1 MIVIKAIKLTLLA
14 FALCGAVSATAEGKI
29 AVLNAQQ
36 AIINTEVAQNRLKAL
51 RQEPGYA
58 ENRKRLEEL
67 GKSYQE
73 TVEQI
78 QKDAAVMSVEQK
90 QAEGKKI
97 QEKRADIE
105 HVQRKLQTA
114 EQELLQAVAQEMAPK
129 LQQVVTELIAA
140 EGIGLLLNQQ
150 AAMHADSSFSITAK
164 VTDKLNQSK

>member
-1 MIVIKAIKLTLLA
+1 VNKLIKFTLLA
-14 FALCGAVSATAEGKI
+14 VTLCASMAATAEGKI

-36 AIINTEVAQNRLKAL
+36 AIINTELAQNRLKAL
-51 RQEPGYA
+51 RNEAGYA
-58 ENRKRLEEL
+58 DNRKELDEL
-67 GKSYQE
+67 GKSYQD
-73 TVEQI
+73 TVAQI
-78 QKDAAVMSVEQK
+78 QKDAAVMSNEQK
-90 QAEGKKI
+90 QAEAKKI

-129 LQQVVTELIAA
+129 LQQVVSELIAS

-164 VTDKLNQSK
+164 VTDKLNQLK

>member
-1 MIVIKAIKLTLLA
+1 MIKCIKFSLLLL
-14 FALCGAVSATAEGKI
+14 ALCGSVAATAEGKI

-51 RQEPGYA
+51 RNEKSYA
-58 ENRKRLEEL
+58 DNRKQLDAL
-67 GKSYQE
+67 GKSFQE
-73 TVEQI
+73 AVEQI
-78 QKDAAVMSVEQK
+78 QKDAAVMSAEQK

-114 EQELLQAVAQEMAPK
+114 EQELLQSVAQEMAPK
-129 LQQVVTELIAA
+129 LQQAVTELIAS

-150 AAMHADSSFSITAK
+150 AAMHADSSFNITAK
-164 VTDKLNQSK
+164 VTDKLNQMK